1 MTMKDAGL
9 IPVTIKTVKLN
20 GTGNISVQ
28 LIAQDGNLLPPYF
41 PGAHID
47 VFIPELGPRQ
57 YSLCGENGNGEYYEI
72 CVKLA
77 EYSTGGSHFIHH
89 HFRPGDSLTISAP
102 RNHFPLPDAGKYLFF
117 AGGIGITPLLAMA
130 EHIAKQQI
138 EFELHY
144 SVSDSE
150 HIAFLPRLTAP
161 ALAKNVFIHDSSAN
175 DSLRHNTP
183 LSLCQP
189 DENTRVLACGP
200 DGFIQRLEDIM
211 RTHHWQENQLSFE
224 RFSNANIGKDAENQ
238 AFHIQLNSTG
248 QRYLVGPK
256 QSIAEVLLSA
266 GVDIMLSC
274 EQGICGS
281 CITDVIDGIPDHR
294 DCVLTEEEKAE
305 NTQITLCCSRSKS
318 PVLVLDL

>member
-9 IPVTIKTVKLN
+9 IPVTIKTANIN
-20 GTGNISVQ
+20 GVGNISLQ
-28 LIAQDGNLLPPYF
+28 LVAQQGSLLPAYL

-47 VFIPELGPRQ
+47 VFIPELGPHQ
-57 YSLCGENGNGEYYEI
+57 YSLCSENNSGEYYEI

-77 EYSTGGSHFIHH
+77 ENSTGGSHFIHH
-89 HFRPGDSLTISAP
+89 HFRPGDNLTISPP
-102 RNHFPLPDAGKYLFF
+102 RNHFPLPQAGRYLLF

-130 EHIAKQQI
+130 EHLAEQQI

-144 SVSDSE
+144 SVSDRE

-161 ALAKNVFIHDSSAN
+161 ALAKHVFFHDSSAN

-183 LSLCQP
+183 LSLLQP
-189 DENTRVLACGP
+189 DENTRVMACGP
-200 DGFIQRLEDIM
+200 DGFIQRLKDIM
-211 RTHHWQENQLSFE
+211 QTHHWQENQLSFE
-224 RFSNANIGKDAENQ
+224 RFSNANLNNETDSQ

-248 QRYLVGPK
+248 QRYLVGPH
-256 QSIAEVLLSA
+256 QTIAEILLSA
-266 GVDIMLSC
+266 RVDIMLSC

>member
-1 MTMKDAGL
+1 MMKDAGL
-9 IPVTIKTVKLN
+9 LPVTIKTVEIN
-20 GTGNISVQ
+20 GAGNISLQ
-28 LIAQDGNLLPPYF
+28 LIAQDNSLLPPYF

-47 VFIPELGPRQ
+47 VFIPQAGPRQ
-57 YSLCGENGNGEYYEI
+57 YSLCGENGNREYYEI

-77 EYSTGGSHFIHH
+77 ENSTGGSHFIHH

-102 RNHFPLPDAGKYLFF
+102 RNHFPLPDAGKYLLF

-144 SVSDSE
+144 FVSDSE

-161 ALAKNVFIHDSSAN
+161 ALAKHVFLHNSSAN
-175 DSLRHNTP
+175 DSLRHATP

-200 DGFIQRLEDIM
+200 DGFTQRLAEIM
-211 RTHHWQENQLSFE
+211 QTHHWQENQLSFE
-224 RFSNANIGKDAENQ
+224 RFSNVNQDKDEESQ

-266 GVDIMLSC
+266 RVDIMLSC

>member
-1 MTMKDAGL
+1 MTMKDAGS
-9 IPVTIKTVKLN
+9 IPVTIKSMEIN
-20 GTGNISVQ
+20 GTGNISLQ
-28 LIAQDGNLLPPYF
+28 LVPQQNGLLPPYL

-47 VFIPELGPRQ
+47 VFIPETGPRQ
-57 YSLCGENGNGEYYEI
+57 YSLCSENSNGEYYEI

-77 EYSTGGSHFIHH
+77 DNSTGGSHYIHH
-89 HFRPGDSLTISAP
+89 HFRPGDNLTISPP

-130 EHIAKQQI
+130 EEIAHQGI

-150 HIAFLPRLTAP
+150 QIAFLPRLTAP
-161 ALAKNVFIHDSSAN
+161 ALAKNVFIHDSGAN
-175 DSLRHNTP
+175 DSLRHHTP

-189 DENTRVLACGP
+189 DENTRVMACGP
-200 DGFIQRLEDIM
+200 DGFIQRLQEIM

-224 RFSNANIGKDAENQ
+224 RFSNTEMNNDTAGNE
-238 AFHIQLNSTG
+238 FHIQLSSTG
-248 QRYLVGPK
+248 QRYLVGRD
-256 QSIAEVLLSA
+256 QTIAEVLLSA
-266 GVDIMLSC
+266 RVDIMLSC

-294 DCVLTEEEKAE
+294 DCVLTDAEKAE